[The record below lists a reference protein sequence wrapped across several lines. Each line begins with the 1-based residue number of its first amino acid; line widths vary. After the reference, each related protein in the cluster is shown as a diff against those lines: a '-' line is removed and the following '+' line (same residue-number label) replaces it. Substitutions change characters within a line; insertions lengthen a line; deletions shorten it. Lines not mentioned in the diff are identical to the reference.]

1 MKRLTIIIM
10 ALALAAGL
18 AQARNWCEVLVSN
31 LNMNSDLDKTV
42 AVNRQPDTHEIT
54 NATYDFRFS
63 SSKLYKQIYNTLKG
77 HAHESDYYSESGSK
91 NKTIIM
97 RFTDNG
103 RCWSCK
109 LQSDSRNKQFL
120 VSVKSEDAGT
130 GTFRSIESIMSAE
143 EVQEAAEKAR
153 CEARKAQAEARKAA
167 AEAQA
172 EARKAAA
179 EARREARKAQAESRK
194 AVSEAQ
200 AAARKASAQRRQ
212 VTEVR
217 TSNSSVINIAPEDA
231 NQKAAIDNHNQKLR
245 QAELERKKKLGL

>member
-1 MKRLTIIIM
+1 M
-10 ALALAAGL
+10 ALALAAGF

-31 LNMNSDLDKTV
+31 LNMNSDVDKTV
-42 AVNRQPDTHEIT
+42 AVNRAPDTHEIT

-120 VSVKSEDAGT
+120 VNVKSDGM
-130 GTFRSIESIMSAE
+130 TFGSLEGIMSQE
-143 EVQEAAEKAR
+143 DIQEAAEKAR
-153 CEARKAQAEARKAA
+153 AEARKA
-167 AEAQA
+167 EA

-179 EARREARKAQAESRK
+179 EARREARKAR
-194 AVSEAQ
+194 SE
-200 AAARKASAQRRQ
+200 ASAQRRQ

-217 TSNSSVINIAPEDA
+217 TSNSSVITIAPEDA
-231 NQKAAIDNHNQKLR
+231 NQKAAIDNHNQELR

>member
-1 MKRLTIIIM
+1 M
-10 ALALAAGL
+10 ALALAAGF

-31 LNMNSDLDKTV
+31 LNMNSDVDKTV
-42 AVNRQPDTHEIT
+42 AVNRAPDTHEIT

-120 VSVKSEDAGT
+120 VNVKSDGM
-130 GTFRSIESIMSAE
+130 TFGSLEGIMSQE
-143 EVQEAAEKAR
+143 DIQEAAKKAR
-153 CEARKAQAEARKAA
+153 AEARKA
-167 AEAQA
+167 EA

-179 EARREARKAQAESRK
+179 EARREAHKAR
-194 AVSEAQ
+194 SEA
-200 AAARKASAQRRQ
+200 SAPRRQ
-212 VTEVR
+212 ITEVR
-217 TSNSSVINIAPEDA
+217 TSNSSVINIVPEDA

>member
-1 MKRLTIIIM
+1 M

-31 LNMNSDLDKTV
+31 LNMNSDVDKTV

-120 VSVKSEDAGT
+120 VSVKSDGM
-130 GTFRSIESIMSAE
+130 TFGSLEGIMSQE
-143 EVQEAAEKAR
+143 DIQEAAEKAR
-153 CEARKAQAEARKAA
+153 AEARKAQAEARKAA

-200 AAARKASAQRRQ
+200 AAAKKASAQRRQ